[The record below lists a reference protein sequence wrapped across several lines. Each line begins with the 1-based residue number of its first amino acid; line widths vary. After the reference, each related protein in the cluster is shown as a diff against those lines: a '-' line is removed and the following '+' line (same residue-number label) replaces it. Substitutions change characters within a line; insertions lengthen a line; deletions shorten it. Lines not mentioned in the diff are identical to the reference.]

1 MCVADDAV
9 DDRVGEG
16 GLADGIVP
24 FRQTQLDADQAGS
37 VVVSVLNDFEE
48 IAPLIGIEAFL
59 LSIVEDQE
67 IGLGKS
73 PEQVG

>member
-59 LSIVEDQE
+59 PQ
-67 IGLGKS
+67 S
-73 PEQVG
+73 PRIRRLALASDRNRRG